1 MFQEVNPISRRRFL
15 SSTAALAGAGMLS
28 GAALADDA
36 KAKRTATDLV
46 PLGKKKLMISRL
58 GIGTGS
64 AGGDV
69 QRQLGQEGFT
79 RLIRHAYD
87 RGVTFI
93 DTADMY
99 KTHEMVREA
108 VKGLPRDK
116 LWIQT
121 KMMWDRPSPPEKPL
135 EVLDRFRK
143 ELGVDYVDSL
153 LIHCATMNT

>member
-1 MFQEVNPISRRRFL
+1 MPHEVNSISRRGFF
-15 SSTAALAGAGMLS
+15 SKTAALAGAGMLS
-28 GAALADDA
+28 GAAVAEDA

-99 KTHEMVREA
+99 KTHEMVRE
-108 VKGLPRDK
+108 
-116 LWIQT
+116 
-121 KMMWDRPSPPEKPL
+121 
-135 EVLDRFRK
+135 
-143 ELGVDYVDSL
+143 
-153 LIHCATMNT
+153 